1 MVSPAERE
9 AVRRLL
15 DKAEKLLERAWS
27 GLLVAISLIV
37 GGLYDT
43 TIGLAGLCV
52 LVGSVLT
59 WAWGS
64 RFIRAANRIL
74 NAPYQQ

>member
-1 MVSPAERE
+1 MVSDADRE
-9 AVRRLL
+9 TVRRLL
-15 DKAEKLLERAWS
+15 DKAEKLHDRSWS
-27 GLLVAISLIV
+27 GLLVAVSLV
-37 GGLYDT
+37 AGGLYDT

-52 LVGSVLT
+52 LVGSGLT